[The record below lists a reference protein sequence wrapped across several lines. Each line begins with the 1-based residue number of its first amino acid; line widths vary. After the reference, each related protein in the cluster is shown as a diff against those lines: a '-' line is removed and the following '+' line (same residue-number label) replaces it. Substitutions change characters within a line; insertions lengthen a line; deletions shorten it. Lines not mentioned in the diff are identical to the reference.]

1 MTPGSAYLKAL
12 NARKRRDRV
21 RYHTLAGDVG
31 YLSAQARSQID
42 SRSSGKGVLGG
53 IGRLVA
59 SGAAASLDEITD
71 GLGDGCVSVASTRLD
86 GVDDHRVLHANHLE
100 LIRAPLLFPD
110 PGPVASMPDLLRW
123 LGQANSVDPER
134 R

>member
-1 MTPGSAYLKAL
+1 M
-12 NARKRRDRV
+12 
-21 RYHTLAGDVG
+21 
-31 YLSAQARSQID
+31 
-42 SRSSGKGVLGG
+42 LGG

-59 SGAAASLDEITD
+59 SGVSASLDEITD

-86 GVDDHRVLHANHLE
+86 GVGDHRILHANHLE

-123 LGQANSVDPER
+123 LGEDTSVDPQAPLGAWGSPADFR
-134 R
+134 